1 MGKLEEALENTGE
14 GGGEGSGGG
23 GLGGMVGSGGVE
35 LQEGD
40 RGASPEDQIAGEG
53 TLPEGEG
60 GDSQRPMPTSP
71 QGSDA
76 IPE

>member
-1 MGKLEEALENTGE
+1 MGKLEDALENAGE
-14 GGGEGSGGG
+14 GGGEGGGG

-35 LQEGD
+35 LQEGE

-53 TLPEGEG
+53 TLPDDEG
-60 GDSQRPMPTSP
+60 GSSERAMPTSP
-71 QGSDA
+71 EGADA

>member
-1 MGKLEEALENTGE
+1 MGKLEEALENADE
-14 GGGEGSGGG
+14 GGAQGSGGG

-35 LQEGD
+35 LQEDNAGTS
-40 RGASPEDQIAGEG
+40 AKDQVAGEG

-60 GDSQRPMPTSP
+60 GEAQRDMPTSP
-71 QGSDA
+71 EAKDA